1 MNKWLCEVLRSVRGI
16 FWSRCSESFFGR
28 GLDAYWSSCA
38 SVSLV
43 LLIWKQNSCVSHWG
57 GISKPLNSFCLLI
70 IKVIF
75 HLSGSDF
82 SICSTEENR
91 LDCCQHH
98 FFFFL
103 LWLQWLIC
111 FLSFLFFQYY
121 KWVSS
126 FLKLVLCLLC
136 MAEESKADLSASP
149 STCHL
154 ETYTYSF

>member
-1 MNKWLCEVLRSVRGI
+1 MALWSFEERMWYFLVSLLWILFRERGGCLLK
-16 FWSRCSESFFGR
+16 F
-28 GLDAYWSSCA
+28 CA

-43 LLIWKQNSCVSHWG
+43 LWIWKQNSCVSHWG

-149 STCHL
+149 SPCHL